1 MSSYMKTLQNKILWG
16 QFQKQLLVLKDFFHL
31 QFKASLKSL
40 HDSSFSD
47 FFILNPDFGSQ

>member
-31 QFKASLKSL
+31 QFKASLESL

-47 FFILNPDFGSQ
+47 FFILNPDFGS